1 MVSEELNKPN
11 SIGRASKIL
20 KRWEGATDDDHRDG
34 QAMEHGGPLL
44 VKDGDKADAFCQT
57 YAWVSREVRVPKV
70 DRLAKQQRKALTPST
85 CRECDGARVGC
96 CGAFSMDELVRQL
109 NSLKLRKTPGPD
121 GITAEM
127 LLHLGPTARR
137 ELLHA
142 INSSWQEGA
151 VPREWRQA
159 TICPIP
165 KAGKDKRLISSYR
178 PIALT
183 SHVSKLVERLVLSRL
198 NHVVAA
204 RNLIPPEQ
212 VGFRE
217 GRSVEDSLGR
227 LVQQVQNGWQ
237 RPRSRKKQ
245 PADGETAQRY
255 VLTAFDF
262 SRAYDTVDHR
272 LLRVRLLQQG
282 IPLCLI
288 TWIWSFLRDRR
299 AHTEVNGTKSRERIF
314 RAGLPQGTLLAP
326 TLFLLWAAPL
336 ADALKKI
343 PGTTP
348 YMYADDTATLCSGN
362 TILVARRRAQQAADV
377 LVQWALASKMRV
389 ASEKTQVL
397 VLSQAPKDAVDCYI
411 KVAGETVAAGA
422 QLKLLGVTLDR
433 PPPKNL
439 RQKTRPRIAQLK
451 RLTGRDW
458 GLREQQLRAVA
469 NGYVRGPQE
478 HAAAAWL
485 PATPASHVEI
495 LERELRAAARVIT
508 GCPVSTRTHALLAEA
523 GMPPVSARRLS
534 LAARFLAKARALP
547 REDPLRTVADEVV
560 PARLSS
566 VTGWRQVGTEVWE
579 AAGVSSPIEPVLPSR
594 QPPWVTTNGV
604 TFRLDVG
611 PGLPPRAASA
621 QTKLE
626 VATLHLSGLP
636 QCATWVWT
644 DGAADGGVASGGAGA
659 LLELPDGETRELR
672 VAAGKLCS
680 SYRAELVA
688 LNAALEYLRQHPA
701 HTEDPVVVCTDS
713 QAALR
718 RLQEG
723 PSAQSSPLAIAIWD
737 SLLELSSSGRQVLL
751 QWIPSHCGIP
761 GNERADQLAK
771 DASTL
776 PQEDVPVDVTTVY
789 RAAARLAR
797 ARTTSQW
804 PPGWYRTLMEG
815 RLPPPVRGSNRL
827 DAVETHQLRAGHW
840 SGSAQYLHS
849 IGRHPSPECAQCSD
863 RGCRAGWCRACG
875 EEADTPDHV
884 LLRCPALMNARLRIF
899 GTIFPSL
906 SDVRR
911 DDAVAAL
918 ARVARRRQS
927 QQLALESWDMS
938 RICSPV
944 RTSSKS
950 RRTMLGSRTTDGPR

>member
-1 MVSEELNKPN
+1 
-11 SIGRASKIL
+11 
-20 KRWEGATDDDHRDG
+20 
-34 QAMEHGGPLL
+34 
-44 VKDGDKADAFCQT
+44 
-57 YAWVSREVRVPKV
+57 
-70 DRLAKQQRKALTPST
+70 
-85 CRECDGARVGC
+85 
-96 CGAFSMDELVRQL
+96 
-109 NSLKLRKTPGPD
+109 
-121 GITAEM
+121 
-127 LLHLGPTARR
+127 
-137 ELLHA
+137 
-142 INSSWQEGA
+142 
-151 VPREWRQA
+151 
-159 TICPIP
+159 
-165 KAGKDKRLISSYR
+165 
-178 PIALT
+178 
-183 SHVSKLVERLVLSRL
+183 
-198 NHVVAA
+198 
-204 RNLIPPEQ
+204 
-212 VGFRE
+212 
-217 GRSVEDSLGR
+217 
-227 LVQQVQNGWQ
+227 
-237 RPRSRKKQ
+237 
-245 PADGETAQRY
+245 
-255 VLTAFDF
+255 
-262 SRAYDTVDHR
+262 
-272 LLRVRLLQQG
+272 
-282 IPLCLI
+282 
-288 TWIWSFLRDRR
+288 
-299 AHTEVNGTKSRERIF
+299 
-314 RAGLPQGTLLAP
+314 
-326 TLFLLWAAPL
+326 
-336 ADALKKI
+336 
-343 PGTTP
+343 
-348 YMYADDTATLCSGN
+348 
-362 TILVARRRAQQAADV
+362 
-377 LVQWALASKMRV
+377 
-389 ASEKTQVL
+389 
-397 VLSQAPKDAVDCYI
+397 
-411 KVAGETVAAGA
+411 
-422 QLKLLGVTLDR
+422 
-433 PPPKNL
+433 
-439 RQKTRPRIAQLK
+439 
-451 RLTGRDW
+451 
-458 GLREQQLRAVA
+458 
-469 NGYVRGPQE
+469 
-478 HAAAAWL
+478 
-485 PATPASHVEI
+485 
-495 LERELRAAARVIT
+495 
-508 GCPVSTRTHALLAEA
+508 
-523 GMPPVSARRLS
+523 MPPVSERRLS

-566 VTGWRQVGTEVWE
+566 VTGWRQVGMEVWE
-579 AAGVSSPIEPVLPSR
+579 AAGVSSPIEPILASR

-723 PSAQSSPLAIAIWD
+723 PSAQSSPLATAIWD
-737 SLLELSSSGRQVLL
+737 SLLELSSSGRRVLL

-797 ARTTSQW
+797 ARTTNQW

-815 RLPPPVRGSNRL
+815 RPPPPVRGPNRL

-840 SGSAQYLHS
+840 SGSAQYLHR

-918 ARVARRRQS
+918 ARVARYLQS
-927 QQLALESWDMS
+927 
-938 RICSPV
+938 R
-944 RTSSKS
+944 
-950 RRTMLGSRTTDGPR
+950 

>member
-1 MVSEELNKPN
+1 MQTLKNSHWAATRVDSQTAPDIAVCALSLARRTSWLLDDSLGSDHRVMKMTVRSGFSSSRRVRKARWAFKKADWSAWSSECEAALADPPRGATAQQLCTRFTAALQKASARHIPRGARADPKPWAADPELEEAIADRRSAQARVDPAVPETIQHYVETRRRAAEVEARVSRQRFHQMVSEELNKPN
-11 SIGRASKIL
+11 SIGRVSKIL

-34 QAMEHGGPLL
+34 QAMEHGGRLL

-57 YAWVSREVRVPKV
+57 YAWVSRQVRVPKV

-109 NSLKLRKTPGPD
+109 NSLKLKKTPGPD

-227 LVQQVQNGWQ
+227 LVQQVQDGWQ

-272 LLRVRLLQQG
+272 LLPVRLLQQG

-314 RAGLPQGTLLAP
+314 RAGLPQGTVLAP

-377 LVQWALASKMRV
+377 LVQWAIASKMRV

-433 PPPKNL
+433 TLHFGAHCRNL

-495 LERELRAAARVIT
+495 LEREVRAAARVIT

-579 AAGVSSPIEPVLPSR
+579 AAGVSSPIEPILASR

-636 QCATWVWT
+636 QCAT
-644 DGAADGGVASGGAGA
+644 
-659 LLELPDGETRELR
+659 
-672 VAAGKLCS
+672 
-680 SYRAELVA
+680 
-688 LNAALEYLRQHPA
+688 
-701 HTEDPVVVCTDS
+701 
-713 QAALR
+713 
-718 RLQEG
+718 
-723 PSAQSSPLAIAIWD
+723 
-737 SLLELSSSGRQVLL
+737 
-751 QWIPSHCGIP
+751 
-761 GNERADQLAK
+761 
-771 DASTL
+771 
-776 PQEDVPVDVTTVY
+776 
-789 RAAARLAR
+789 
-797 ARTTSQW
+797 
-804 PPGWYRTLMEG
+804 
-815 RLPPPVRGSNRL
+815 L

-840 SGSAQYLHS
+840 SGSAQYLHR

-918 ARVARRRQS
+918 ARVARYLQS
-927 QQLALESWDMS
+927 
-938 RICSPV
+938 R
-944 RTSSKS
+944 
-950 RRTMLGSRTTDGPR
+950 